1 MRSERQNITER
12 CLGLFVDVREGEGIT
27 AILLMFNL
35 FVLLTAYL
43 ILKTVREALI
53 LSGGGAEVK
62 SYVAAGQ
69 AVLLLLVVP
78 WYGSFA
84 SKVKRIKLINGVMLF
99 FISHL
104 VAFYMLAQLRVPL
117 SVAFFLWV
125 GIFNLLVIAQF
136 WAFANDLYTREQ
148 GERLFAIVA
157 FGGTLG
163 GIVGPIVAGWLFGP
177 LGAYQLMLVAAALL
191 ALCIFISNAVS
202 SREIRRSQAN
212 PLKANPEAPLA
223 REGGFALVLGHRYL
237 ILIALLM
244 VVLNL
249 VNTTGEFVLGKTV
262 AEEARRAVA
271 TEERQSA
278 GAGEKGKLTSAQRE
292 RIVQASIGKF
302 YADFFFWVS
311 LVGAAV
317 QLFLVSRILK
327 QVGVSGALF
336 FLPVISLAGYS
347 MIAFF
352 PVLGYIQVAKIF
364 ENSTDYS
371 LQNTARQALFLPTSR
386 ETKYKAKAAIDT
398 FFVRM
403 GDLLSAVVVF
413 IGTYWLLNTKAFA
426 MINVA
431 LVALWLL
438 LVAVIGRHYKK
449 LTLAEVKA
457 THEQIEETRR
467 AEN

>member
-1 MRSERQNITER
+1 M
-12 CLGLFVDVREGEGIT
+12 T

-43 ILKTVREALI
+43 VIKTVREALI

-62 SYVAAGQ
+62 SYAATGQ
-69 AVLLLLVVP
+69 ALLLLLVVP
-78 WYGSFA
+78 WYGSVA
-84 SKVKRIKLINGVMLF
+84 SKVKRIKLINGVTLF

-104 VAFYMLAQLRVPL
+104 VAFYMLAQLQVPL
-117 SVAFFLWV
+117 GVAFFLWV

-157 FGGTLG
+157 FGGALG
-163 GIVGPIVAGWLFGP
+163 AILGPMVAGWLFGP
-177 LGAYQLMLVAAALL
+177 LGAYQLMLVAAAML
-191 ALCIFISNAVS
+191 AICIFITNAVS
-202 SREIRRSQAN
+202 SREIRRSQTN
-212 PLKANPEAPLA
+212 PVKANTEVPLGKD
-223 REGGFALVLGHRYL
+223 GGFALVLGHRYL
-237 ILIALLM
+237 ILIAFLM

-249 VNTTGEFVLGKTV
+249 VNSTGEFVLGKTV
-262 AEEARRAVA
+262 AEEARRAVV

-278 GAGEKGKLTSAQRE
+278 VGDKGLTNAQRE
-292 RIVQASIGKF
+292 KIVQAFIGKF

-317 QLFLVSRILK
+317 QLFFVSRILK
-327 QVGVSGALF
+327 HVGVSGALF

-347 MIAFF
+347 LIAFS
-352 PVLGYIQVAKIF
+352 PILVYIQLAKIF

-386 ETKYKAKAAIDT
+386 EAKYKAKAAIDT

-403 GDLLSAVVVF
+403 GDVLSAVVVF
-413 IGTYWLLNTKAFA
+413 IGTYWLLNTKVFA
-426 MINVA
+426 TINVA
-431 LVALWLL
+431 LIAVWLL
-438 LVAVIGRHYKK
+438 LVAIVGRHYKK
-449 LTLAEVKA
+449 FTLAEVKA
-457 THEQIEETRR
+457 T
-467 AEN
+467 A

>member
-1 MRSERQNITER
+1 
-12 CLGLFVDVREGEGIT
+12 V
-27 AILLMFNL
+27 
-35 FVLLTAYL
+35 
-43 ILKTVREALI
+43 
-53 LSGGGAEVK
+53 
-62 SYVAAGQ
+62 
-69 AVLLLLVVP
+69 
-78 WYGSFA
+78 
-84 SKVKRIKLINGVMLF
+84 
-99 FISHL
+99 IS
-104 VAFYMLAQLRVPL
+104 
-117 SVAFFLWV
+117 
-125 GIFNLLVIAQF
+125 QF

-148 GERLFAIVA
+148 GERLFSIVA
-157 FGGTLG
+157 FGGALG
-163 GIVGPIVAGWLFGP
+163 AILGPMVAGWLFGP
-177 LGAYQLMLVAAALL
+177 LGAYQLMLVAAAML
-191 ALCIFISNAVS
+191 AICIFITNAVS
-202 SREIRRSQAN
+202 SREIRRSQTN
-212 PLKANPEAPLA
+212 PVKANTEAPLGK
-223 REGGFALVLGHRYL
+223 EGGFALVLGHRYL

-249 VNTTGEFVLGKTV
+249 VNSTGEFVLGKTV

-327 QVGVSGALF
+327 HVGVSGALF

-352 PVLGYIQVAKIF
+352 PILGYIQLAKIF

-403 GDLLSAVVVF
+403 GDVLSAVVVF

-431 LVALWLL
+431 LVAVWLL

-457 THEQIEETRR
+457 T
-467 AEN
+467 A

>member
-1 MRSERQNITER
+1 MSSERRNITER
-12 CLGLFVDVREGEGIT
+12 FLGLFADVRAGEGMT

-43 ILKTVREALI
+43 VIKTVREALI

-62 SYVAAGQ
+62 SYAAAGQ
-69 AVLLLLVVP
+69 AVLLLFVVP

-84 SKVKRIKLINGVMLF
+84 SKVTRIKLINGVTLF

-104 VAFYMLAQLRVPL
+104 VAFYMLAQLQVPL
-117 SVAFFLWV
+117 GVAFFLWV

-157 FGGTLG
+157 FGGALG
-163 GIVGPIVAGWLFGP
+163 AILGPMVAGWLFGP
-177 LGAYQLMLVAAALL
+177 LGAYQLMLVAAAML
-191 ALCIFISNAVS
+191 AICIFITNAVS
-202 SREIRRSQAN
+202 SREIRRSQTN
-212 PLKANPEAPLA
+212 PVKANTEAPLGN
-223 REGGFALVLGHRYL
+223 EGGFALVLGHRYL

-249 VNTTGEFVLGKTV
+249 VNSTGEFVLGKTV
-262 AEEARRAVA
+262 AEEARRAVV

-278 GAGEKGKLTSAQRE
+278 AVGDKGKLTSAQRE
-292 RIVQASIGKF
+292 KIVQAFIGKF

-317 QLFLVSRILK
+317 QLFFVSRILK
-327 QVGVSGALF
+327 HVGVSGALF

-347 MIAFF
+347 LIAFS
-352 PVLGYIQVAKIF
+352 PILGYIQLAKIF

-386 ETKYKAKAAIDT
+386 EAKYKAKAAIDT

-403 GDLLSAVVVF
+403 GDVLSAVVVF
-413 IGTYWLLNTKAFA
+413 IGTYWLLNTKVFA
-426 MINVA
+426 TINVA
-431 LVALWLL
+431 LIAVWLL
-438 LVAVIGRHYKK
+438 LVAIVGRHYKK
-449 LTLAEVKA
+449 FTLAEVKA
-457 THEQIEETRR
+457 T
-467 AEN
+467 A

>member
-1 MRSERQNITER
+1 MRSERENITEHF
-12 CLGLFVDVREGEGIT
+12 LGLFADVREGEGVT
-27 AILLMFNL
+27 AILLMFHL

-43 ILKTVREALI
+43 ILKTVRESLI
-53 LSGGGAEVK
+53 LSAGGAEVK
-62 SYVAAGQ
+62 SYAAAGQ
-69 AVLLLLVVP
+69 AVLLLFVIP

-84 SKVKRIKLINGVMLF
+84 SKVKRIKLINGVTLF

-104 VAFYMLAQLRVPL
+104 VAFYILAQLQVPVG
-117 SVAFFLWV
+117 VAFFLWV

-163 GIVGPIVAGWLFGP
+163 AILGPMVAGWLFGP
-177 LGAYQLMLVAAALL
+177 LGAYQLMLLAAALL
-191 ALCIFISNAVS
+191 ALCIFITNAVS
-202 SREIRRSQAN
+202 SREIRRIPAN
-212 PLKANPEAPLA
+212 PPKANAEAPLA
-223 REGGFALVLGHRYL
+223 KNGAFALVLGQRYL

-262 AEEARRAVA
+262 AEAARRAVVA
-271 TEERQSA
+271 EERQPAAA
-278 GAGEKGKLTSAQRE
+278 GDKGQLMSAQKE
-292 RIVQASIGKF
+292 KIVQAFIGKF
-302 YADFFFWVS
+302 YADFFFWVN

-317 QLFLVSRILK
+317 QLVLVSRILK
-327 QVGVSGALF
+327 HVGVSGALF
-336 FLPVISLAGYS
+336 FLPIISLAGYS
-347 MIAFF
+347 LIAFF
-352 PVLGYIQVAKIF
+352 PIIRYIQVVKIF

-386 ETKYKAKAAIDT
+386 EAKYKAKAAIDT

-403 GDLLSAVVVF
+403 GDVLSAVVVF
-413 IGTYWLLNTKAFA
+413 IGTYWLLNTKGFA
-426 MINVA
+426 AINVA
-431 LVALWLL
+431 LVAVWLL
-438 LVAVIGRHYKK
+438 LVAVVGRHYKK

-457 THEQIEETRR
+457 N
-467 AEN
+467 A

>member
-1 MRSERQNITER
+1 MRNERRNISERF
-12 CLGLFVDVREGEGIT
+12 LGLFADVREGEGMT

-43 ILKTVREALI
+43 VIKTVREALI

-62 SYVAAGQ
+62 SYAAAGQ
-69 AVLLLLVVP
+69 ALLLLLVVP

-84 SKVKRIKLINGVMLF
+84 SKVNRIKLINGVTLF

-104 VAFYMLAQLRVPL
+104 VAFYMLAQLQEVPL
-117 SVAFFLWV
+117 GVAFFLWV
-125 GIFNLLVIAQF
+125 GIFDLLVIAQF

-157 FGGTLG
+157 FGGALG
-163 GIVGPIVAGWLFGP
+163 AILGPMLAGWLFGP

-191 ALCIFISNAVS
+191 AISIVITNAVS
-202 SREIRRSQAN
+202 SRENGRRQTDPA
-212 PLKANPEAPLA
+212 KADTEAPLGK
-223 REGGFALVLGHRYL
+223 EGGFALVLGHRYL
-237 ILIALLM
+237 FLIAVLM

-262 AEEARRAVA
+262 AEEAKRAVV
-271 TEERQSA
+271 TEEQQSVA
-278 GAGEKGKLTSAQRE
+278 VGDKGKLTSAQRE
-292 RIVQASIGKF
+292 RIVQAFIGKF
-302 YADFFFWVS
+302 YADFFFRVS
-311 LVGAAV
+311 LVGAAL

-327 QVGVSGALF
+327 YVGVSGALF
-336 FLPVISLAGYS
+336 FLPVISLAAYS
-347 MIAFF
+347 LMAFF
-352 PVLGYIQVAKIF
+352 PILGYIQLAKIF

-371 LQNTARQALFLPTSR
+371 LQNTARQTLFLPTSR
-386 ETKYKAKAAIDT
+386 EAKYKAKAAIDT
-398 FFVRM
+398 FFVRI
-403 GDLLSAVVVF
+403 GDVLSAVVVF

-426 MINVA
+426 TINVA
-431 LVALWLL
+431 LVAVWLV

-457 THEQIEETRR
+457 T
-467 AEN
+467 A